1 MIFVFSSYSSAFL
14 QPRKIAPFS
23 KYMFDCWNPLVTF
36 WHCHLFK
43 QNMFTRVRVAGGNF
57 QLHFLQL
64 SEQKVSKSAWPCQ
77 RKHKPPILDV
87 YDHIYFEDGFPSPS
101 NRWNGCGWLNVWCVR
116 WKQLNT
122 SWWWL
127 LPFLGCTKALSIL
140 NSEEKTDERLVEWIQ
155 IWWLLN
161 TSLMI
166 WVDGCWIQIWWST
179 TIPLIRPLS
188 HLRTIELE
196 LKIAWKLKT
205 SYCVP
210 L

>member
-1 MIFVFSSYSSAFL
+1 
-14 QPRKIAPFS
+14 
-23 KYMFDCWNPLVTF
+23 MFDCWNPLVTF

-77 RKHKPPILDV
+77 GKHKPSILDV

-122 SWWWL
+122 SDDDYFIFWGLQKLWASSTLRRRQMRDWL
-127 LPFLGCTKALSIL
+127 NEYRSDGC
-140 NSEEKTDERLVEWIQ
+140 WIR
-155 IWWLLN
+155 
-161 TSLMI
+161 TLMI
-166 WVDGCWIQIWWST
+166 WVEGCWIQIWWST

-196 LKIAWKLKT
+196 LKIARKLKT

-210 L
+210 I